1 MILKEFFDQDIL
13 EEEVILEWSKKV
25 SCVPSP
31 FLVI

>member
-25 SCVPSP
+25 SCEPSH